1 MEVLDKRVHN
11 KIGFLKLNAEK
22 SLNALSMPMIDGII
36 QALEEWRNDPLVE
49 CIFIEGAGEKS
60 FCAGGDIRMLY
71 EEIMKHDDGVL
82 PQGCLHFFEKE
93 YRMNYDMSNYPK
105 PIISWCDGIV
115 MGGGAGLM
123 QASSH
128 RVVTER
134 TLFAMPE
141 ISIGLYPDVGATY
154 FLNQLPSAYGL
165 FLGLTAMRLSGA
177 DCIYVELADAFI
189 SSERKQDFIQQLRNT
204 SWKGNAFDIV
214 DALLNT
220 YSEKQLPISQ
230 AELHKSFIS
239 KFENITSLLEF
250 KKVLLE
256 QQDKTDW
263 MLTAEKNFLKGSPT
277 STHIIFRQLF
287 NGKKANLAQVFRSE
301 LNLTCQCCMH
311 TEFPEGIRALLID
324 KDFSPQWK
332 YPTIEEVPMQ
342 WIERFF
348 VALWDEEIHPFKDL
362 K

>member
-36 QALEEWRNDPLVE
+36 QALEEWCNNSLVE
-49 CIFIEGAGEKS
+49 CVFIEGAGEKS
-60 FCAGGDIRMLY
+60 FCAGGDIRLLY
-71 EEIMKHDDGVL
+71 EEIVKHDEGVL
-82 PQGCLHFFEKE
+82 PEGCLHFFEKE

-154 FLNQLPSAYGL
+154 FLNKLPSAYGL
-165 FLGLTAMRLSGA
+165 FLGLTAMRLSGV
-177 DCIYVELADAFI
+177 DCVYVKLADAFI
-189 SSERKQDFIQQLRNT
+189 SSERKQSFIHQLENIV
-204 SWKGNAFDIV
+204 WEGNAFGIV
-214 DALLNT
+214 DELLEV
-220 YSEKQLPISQ
+220 YSVKQLPISQ
-230 AELHKSFIS
+230 AELHKSVIS
-239 KFENITSLLEF
+239 KFEKVTSVLEF

-263 MLTAEKNFLKGSPT
+263 ILAAEKNFLKGSPT
-277 STHIIFRQLF
+277 SAHIIFRQLF
-287 NGKKANLAQVFRSE
+287 DGRKSDLATTFRSE
-301 LNLTCQCCMH
+301 LNLTCQCCRH
-311 TEFPEGIRALLID
+311 SELPEGIRALLID
-324 KDFSPQWK
+324 KDFSPKWK
-332 YPTIEEVPMQ
+332 YPTIEQVPLE

-348 VALWDEEIHPFKDL
+348 IKLWNEDIHPFKDM